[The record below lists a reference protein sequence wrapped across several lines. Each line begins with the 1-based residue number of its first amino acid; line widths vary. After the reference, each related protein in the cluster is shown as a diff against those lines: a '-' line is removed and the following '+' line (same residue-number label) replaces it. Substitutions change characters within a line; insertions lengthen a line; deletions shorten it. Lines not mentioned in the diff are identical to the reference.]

1 MTSQTRL
8 RQIAQKKLI
17 RELLAY
23 LQSARDWFA
32 ATEARA
38 FPHSGWKTEL
48 LTLEKILSDP
58 RVKKYLK
65 RKQKDF

>member
-23 LQSARDWFA
+23 LQSTKDWFA
-32 ATEARA
+32 ATE
-38 FPHSGWKTEL
+38 L
-48 LTLEKILSDP
+48 NLEKILSDP
-58 RVKKYLK
+58 RAKKYLKRVKKYLK